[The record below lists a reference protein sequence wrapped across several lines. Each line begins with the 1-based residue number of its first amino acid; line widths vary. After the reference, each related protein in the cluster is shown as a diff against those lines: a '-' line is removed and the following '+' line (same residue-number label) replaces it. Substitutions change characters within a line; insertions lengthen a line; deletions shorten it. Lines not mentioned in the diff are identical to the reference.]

1 MGKSDVLKVLK
12 IARAVGR
19 MLSIGHNMYWDII
32 IVIHEIS
39 IRLVIMPLT
48 GSQDDPGLEIERELH

>member
-1 MGKSDVLKVLK
+1 
-12 IARAVGR
+12 
-19 MLSIGHNMYWDII
+19 MYWDII